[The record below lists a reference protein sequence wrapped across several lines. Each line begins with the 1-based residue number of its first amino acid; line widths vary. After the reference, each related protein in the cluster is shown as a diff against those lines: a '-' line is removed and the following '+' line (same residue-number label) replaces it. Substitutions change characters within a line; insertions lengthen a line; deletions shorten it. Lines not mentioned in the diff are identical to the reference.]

1 MTYDDPITLSL
12 ASVFSLMVP
21 RSLKSTSMP
30 LSIFRYAVF
39 NVDALCQL
47 ASSLRFGRCC
57 CCDVTQVP
65 VGGSL
70 YWAVFVYFDDGV
82 EWVFRSP
89 RYDGAIRSLAT
100 IQKLVASEA
109 ATLKYI
115 NSYSAIPVPEVYA
128 YRYDQSW
135 SFPSIPLIAK
145 KLLERQ

>member
-1 MTYDDPITLSL
+1 
-12 ASVFSLMVP
+12 
-21 RSLKSTSMP
+21 MP
-30 LSIFRYAVF
+30 LNIFRHAIF

-70 YWAVFVYFDDGV
+70 YWAVFVLFDDGV

-89 RYDGAIRSLAT
+89 RYDGTIRSPET

-115 NSYSAIPVPEVYA
+115 NSHLAIPVPEVYA
-128 YRYDQSW
+128 YRYDRSG
-135 SFPSIPLIAK
+135 SFPSILLTAK
-145 KLLERQ
+145 KLLEKQ